1 MGDPLLLI
9 AGILMVVIGI
19 AGIIIPGLPGVVL
32 VYLGLFFVAWSDG
45 FARVGWITLTILLL
59 IGAVAWLIDLF
70 TTVYGARRIGAS
82 RWAAVGAALGM
93 LIGRVDFKNLQVV
106 LKEAYTNEAGQEMP
120 AVAIRYG
127 MLVNTVI
134 EFLIVALSVFV
145 IVKFMNRLIRKREEP
160 QA

>member
-93 LIGRVDFKNLQVV
+93 LIGFWFGLPGILLGPFLGALWLNTLSGRISWK
-106 LKEAYTNEAGQEMP
+106 P
-120 AVAIRYG
+120 AKPD
-127 MLVNTVI
+127 
-134 EFLIVALSVFV
+134 SVHGSV
-145 IVKFMNRLIRKREEP
+145 WWSVPHSSSLWSSL
-160 QA
+160 

>member
-82 RWAAVGAALGM
+82 RWAAVGASLGM
-93 LIGRVDFKNLQVV
+93 LIGFWFGLPGILLGPFLGALLVEYLVRKDL
-106 LKEAYTNEAGQEMP
+106 LEAGK
-120 AVAIRYG
+120 AG
-127 MLVNTVI
+127 LGTWLGLVVGTALKLALVFAMI
-134 EFLIVALSVFV
+134 GIFLIAYAL
-145 IVKFMNRLIRKREEP
+145 
-160 QA
+160 